1 MLRGSLGPPTPME
14 DLSGKQLGK
23 YQVISPLGEGGMAA
37 VFKAYQA
44 GMDRYVALKILP
56 RHYAAD
62 PEFMARFQQE
72 ARLIANLQ
80 HPHILPVHDFGEAE
94 SYTFLVMPLVE
105 TGTLAELLRG
115 EPLPPA
121 RIRSVISQ
129 IGDAL
134 DYAHSRGLIHR
145 DVKPSNILLDE
156 RGNCLLTDFGIAKM
170 VEGTAHITQSGAIV
184 GTPAYMSPEQGVG
197 QALTPASD
205 IYSLGV
211 VMYEMAT
218 GKAPFVAETPMAI
231 VIKHINEPLP
241 PPSKVNPALPP
252 ALERVI
258 LKALAKDPKARY
270 ASAERMV
277 QAVRAAI
284 PEITELE
291 PDTVRP
297 GESTTVMPE
306 PSRPARAPVGPADP
320 RPVQQAPRVERMATG
335 QAPAARSRSSRLV
348 LWLGLGGVLA
358 AGLCAVA
365 VFGGGALVAG
375 MTSATETAAA
385 VAAAA
390 NAAATAA
397 AESAQSAS
405 ATAAA
410 GTAQAEEATALAQL
424 VANATGTA
432 QAVPTL
438 VPSENWPVLLQ
449 EGFADNDNGWHP
461 FEDFQ
466 DDYGTRSFV
475 LSRGRFLWDVTPLR
489 DIHMHDTP
497 SMASISDFLASVD
510 VRQTSGPQSADYGL
524 AFRVVSDDTLYTF
537 NISDTGQ
544 FAVQL
549 LNRGVWSTLLNWSA
563 TGAIRPGETNNL
575 RLLAQG
581 DQFTFFIN
589 GQEVA
594 QLGDG
599 SLPLGR
605 VGLAIDHFEEDVT
618 ASWEFDNFEVRAP

>member
-1 MLRGSLGPPTPME
+1 MLRGSLGPPTHME

-23 YQVISPLGEGGMAA
+23 YQVIAPLGEGGMAA

-121 RIRSVISQ
+121 RIRNVISQ
-129 IGDAL
+129 VGDAL

-297 GESTTVMPE
+297 GVSTTVMPE
-306 PSRPARAPVGPADP
+306 RSRPGREPVGPAAP
-320 RPVQQAPRVERMATG
+320 RPVPQAPRVERVATG
-335 QAPAARSRSSRLV
+335 QAPAARPRGSRLI
-348 LWLGLGGVLA
+348 LWLGLGGLLA

-375 MTSATETAAA
+375 MTSATETAVAA
-385 VAAAA
+385 AAAA
-390 NAAATAA
+390 NATATAG
-397 AESAQSAS
+397 AESVQG
-405 ATAAA
+405 TAAA
-410 GTAQAEEATALAQL
+410 GTARAEEATAMARL

-432 QAVPTL
+432 QAVPPT
-438 VPSENWPVLLQ
+438 VPSAEWPLLLQ
-449 EGFADNDNGWHP
+449 EEFTNNNNGWHP

-475 LSRGRFLWDVTPLR
+475 LSRGRFAWDVTPLR

-497 SMASISDFLASVD
+497 SMASISDFLVSVD
-510 VRQTSGPQSADYGL
+510 VRQTSGPQTADYGL
-524 AFRVVSDDTLYTF
+524 AFRVVSDNTLYTF

-549 LNRGVWSTLLNWSA
+549 LNRGEWSTLLDWSA

-575 RLLAQG
+575 QVLAQG
-581 DQFTFFIN
+581 DQFIFFIN
-589 GQEVA
+589 DQEVA

-599 SLPLGR
+599 SLPQGL

>member
-1 MLRGSLGPPTPME
+1 ME
-14 DLSGKQLGK
+14 DLSGKLLGK
-23 YQVISPLGEGGMAA
+23 YQVIAPLGEGGMAA

-105 TGTLAELLRG
+105 TGTLAELLHG

-121 RIRSVISQ
+121 RIRNVITQ
-129 IGDAL
+129 VGDAL

-258 LKALAKDPKARY
+258 LKALTKDPKARY
-270 ASAERMV
+270 ASAARLV

-284 PEITELE
+284 PELPELE

-297 GESTTVMPE
+297 GESATVMPE
-306 PSRPARAPVGPADP
+306 PSRPVRAPGGPAGP
-320 RPVQQAPRVERMATG
+320 GPVQQAPRAERVG
-335 QAPAARSRSSRLV
+335 IGPAPAARSRGSRLV

-358 AGLCAVA
+358 AGLCAVV

-385 VAAAA
+385 AAAAA

-410 GTAQAEEATALAQL
+410 GTALAEEATAVAQL
-424 VANATGTA
+424 VADATGTA
-432 QAVPTL
+432 EAVPPTAS
-438 VPSENWPVLLQ
+438 SESWPLLLQ
-449 EGFADNDNGWHP
+449 EGFANNDNGWHP
-461 FEDFQ
+461 FEDFR
-466 DDYGTRSFV
+466 DDFGTRSFV
-475 LSRGRFLWDVTPLR
+475 LSRGRFAWAVTPLR

-497 SMASISDFLASVD
+497 SMASISDFLVSVD
-510 VRQTSGPQSADYGL
+510 VRQTSGPETADYGL
-524 AFRVVSDDTLYTF
+524 AFRVVSDNTLYTF

-549 LNRGVWSTLLNWSA
+549 LNRGEWSTLLNWSA
-563 TGAIRPGETNNL
+563 SAAIRPGEINNL
-575 RLLAQG
+575 QVLAQG

-589 GQEVA
+589 DQEVA

-599 SLPLGR
+599 SLPQGR